1 MDSEVKVE
9 EEEEEIKG
17 INDDDDKDEDENNN
31 NNNMDDSTA
40 TTTTITIT
48 TNINTNELHEHAES
62 QMENKLKQ
70 PIEQSQLTT
79 PPQTEILSQEED
91 SSTESVLNRI
101 SQMQYEVINIPNKYP
116 IQYSRLYS

>member
-1 MDSEVKVE
+1 MDSEVKI

-17 INDDDDKDEDENNN
+17 INDEDEDENNN

-48 TNINTNELHEHAES
+48 TNINTNELHEHVES

-70 PIEQSQLTT
+70 PIEQSQLITP
-79 PPQTEILSQEED
+79 PPQTEILSKEDD

-116 IQYSRLYS
+116 IQYSHLYS